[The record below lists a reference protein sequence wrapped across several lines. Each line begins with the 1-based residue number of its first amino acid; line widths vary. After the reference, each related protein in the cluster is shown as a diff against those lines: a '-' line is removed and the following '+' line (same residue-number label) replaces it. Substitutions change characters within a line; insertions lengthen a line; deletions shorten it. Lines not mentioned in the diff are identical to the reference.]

1 MIEEFDSLNAKQAER
16 ITKSFGEKNRRPVPP
31 ASCSRRSA
39 MVPAARHDRLDRAR
53 DVGVETR
60 LPPASQ
66 VATLDHE
73 RNARCPRW

>member
-1 MIEEFDSLNAKQAER
+1 MPGYAPDIGVISTVVLLALDPGGR
-16 ITKSFGEKNRRPVPP
+16 GWCRRD
-31 ASCSRRSA
+31 
-39 MVPAARHDRLDRAR
+39 RHDRLDRVR

-60 LPPASQ
+60 LPRASQ